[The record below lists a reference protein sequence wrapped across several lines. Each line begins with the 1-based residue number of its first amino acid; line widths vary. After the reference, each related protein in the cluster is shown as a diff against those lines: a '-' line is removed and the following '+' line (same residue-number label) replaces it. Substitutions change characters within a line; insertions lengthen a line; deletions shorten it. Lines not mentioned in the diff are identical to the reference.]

1 MEQVLSV
8 LKRGATMTKILT
20 RKELNDEL
28 MEMFYRNTA
37 EVFPDLSGEQL
48 DRKVV
53 EIMAMM
59 GGAVV
64 VDSTTNEV
72 LYDPITGK
80 GAWRENE

>member
-1 MEQVLSV
+1 
-8 LKRGATMTKILT
+8 MTKILT
-20 RKELNDEL
+20 RKELNDQL
-28 MEMFYRNTA
+28 MEMLYRNTG

-53 EIMAMM
+53 EILAMM

-80 GAWRENE
+80 GAWREKE